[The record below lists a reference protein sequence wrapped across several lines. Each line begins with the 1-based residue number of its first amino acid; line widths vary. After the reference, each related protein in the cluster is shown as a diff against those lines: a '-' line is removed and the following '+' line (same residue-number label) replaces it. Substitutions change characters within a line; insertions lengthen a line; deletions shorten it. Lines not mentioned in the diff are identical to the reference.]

1 MSWSSGLLQILTLRC
16 EDASALASRELD
28 EPLSRLERAALR
40 CHLMLCRSCR
50 RYRRQIGLIRQVV
63 RRRDQL
69 LVEGDPNEGI
79 LSAEARDRI
88 ARAIREAGGDEGGAS
103 ATR

>member
-1 MSWSSGLLQILTLRC
+1 MTWSSGLLQILTLRC
-16 EDASALASRELD
+16 EDASALSSRELD
-28 EPLSRLERAALR
+28 EALPRLERLALR

-69 LVEGDPNEGI
+69 LVEGAPNEHI
-79 LSAEARDRI
+79 LSDEARNRI
-88 ARAIREAGGDEGGAS
+88 ARAIREAGGDEAG
-103 ATR
+103 